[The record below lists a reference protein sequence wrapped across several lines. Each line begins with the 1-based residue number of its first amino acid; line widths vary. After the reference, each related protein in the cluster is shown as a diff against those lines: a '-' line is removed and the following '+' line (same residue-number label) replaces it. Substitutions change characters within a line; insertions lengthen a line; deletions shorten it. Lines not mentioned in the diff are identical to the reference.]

1 MRAEV
6 VRPEQRWRVR
16 AAVGREDYPD
26 LSERGRAV
34 LLILFA
40 VLTLGFIT
48 SLLPFMYPDT
58 IMNVLGAHL
67 NVVLGE
73 LIATWVPSVRG
84 TLVSVAK
91 ETHALTLPGVFAVY
105 GAPLMLILVALRNR

>member
-1 MRAEV
+1 
-6 VRPEQRWRVR
+6 
-16 AAVGREDYPD
+16 
-26 LSERGRAV
+26 V

-58 IMNVLGAHL
+58 LMNVLGAHL

-73 LIATWVPSVRG
+73 LVAGWVPSVRG
-84 TLVSVAK
+84 TLVSATRG
-91 ETHALTLPGVFAVY
+91 THALTLPGVLTVY
-105 GAPLMLILVALRNR
+105 GAPLMLVLVALRNR

>member
-1 MRAEV
+1 M
-6 VRPEQRWRVR
+6 
-16 AAVGREDYPD
+16 
-26 LSERGRAV
+26 LT
-34 LLILFA
+34 LFA
-40 VLTLGFIT
+40 VLTLGFVT

-58 IMNVLGAHL
+58 LMNVLGAHL

-73 LIATWVPSVRG
+73 LVARWVPSVRG

-91 ETHALTLPGVFAVY
+91 GTHALTLPGVFAVY